1 MKKFTRIISLLL
13 VLCMVLTVMPA
24 LSIAKAATEADA
36 DLWVDPV
43 NGDDTNDGTTEDT
56 ALKTINAAKTK
67 AAELSATKDVVV
79 ILMGG
84 TYDATETITFGEA
97 ESGKN
102 GHTITYRAASGE
114 TALISGGEQIDGW
127 TLHDAA
133 HNIYVAD
140 IPKGAELT
148 RQFYVNGQPQ
158 PMASMELTPK
168 DLHVFNSYGYRS
180 AIISGADY
188 THYLTVD
195 LGEGKLVSNVTLYG
209 DSEASATTGKAMGF
223 PKDFTIQTSPD
234 GYTWTT
240 QVTETDY
247 SAPSPLGG
255 VEFNFS
261 STAARYVKIEATELG
276 NPGQNTQTGATQ
288 YRLAFAEV
296 QVGFSSSA
304 NTVNLGVAQ
313 HVDLDSSLASASDV
327 AMSLNTPYALT
338 VGSTAVPV
346 GGISVT
352 APAAI
357 SGETDNIKIQ
367 VTTDGSNW
375 KTVYTKN
382 NYVWKKS
389 NTFAFNTTGATKVR
403 IINAAEV
410 TLSTITVHAPA
421 KISGT
426 VTATGSNTSALN
438 DGKVVSGFNSG
449 SQTSALYEDEIVIN
463 LGSTQAVG
471 GVRLYP
477 TYNGTKVT
485 GYMTAA
491 RVLIS
496 TDGVN
501 YETAMELPS
510 IQTPTGGAQLLV
522 FPRGYNARYI
532 KIQPLL
538 LTEGFDGTYSLQLDE
553 IEVVPSKIEA
563 IDIEDDVANI
573 VTKKIY
579 ENISWSG
586 ATPTLGYYED
596 VNDMSGNVAPTYYAT
611 ETETEEGEEADCII
625 RGTEGSRGWSGLF
638 YYSELVNYGGTK
650 VPAFYVTLASAATFN
665 TIDLMLDNDIWG
677 GPLDY
682 AIQAYNGTEWVEL
695 VRETEPGWTARSNYS
710 AHFEFS
716 EITATAV
723 RVLAYDLADMEGN
736 VLADGADT
744 TTTQTRLVL
753 DELTLSMMSEITYE
767 EQPNLDADTVVY
779 DKFSLGSS
787 NVINFGYYND
797 GDLNAYTT
805 FNAGNASSMFDG
817 KYDTYGSTSG
827 FQYQW
832 IPPYG
837 SLHPALVLKTVKNNK
852 PATINAIELAVRE
865 DGRNAPY
872 DFEIQVTTSANSN
885 NWITVAKGEEKT
897 WLTDNTALYTF
908 PEMDVYQVRL
918 VATKLTPNSNIPEE
932 EWKEANIAYLQIC
945 EFTLYNIS
953 DPTNPTAADL
963 VTQGSGSTGTVIY
976 DARGA
981 KASSDN
987 SSTQYKALRA
997 IDGFIEP
1004 LDNAGLFANYDT
1016 KYYFSY
1022 LKNPENV
1029 EMHSLYL
1036 WYHRIQHFSSA
1047 SLDGTELY
1055 TVDGLGA
1062 ISGEVIMPTWLS
1074 NDYLFLDCP
1083 GEWYI
1088 DRNEGKIYYMAED
1101 DMDGVEAIL
1110 PVTDKLIDMEDVQ
1123 NVTFEGITFSHTSWT
1138 YPSTNE
1144 YRDQQA
1150 NGYLVNGNWMQVPAG
1165 IDLTS
1170 CINVVFDGV
1179 QIRNMGTA
1187 GIRIKSDGDG
1197 ISDGC
1202 KIINSLV
1209 CDISYSGIVVGE
1221 IVAHHG
1227 YRDWQLVKNATVQNN
1242 LVTRIG
1248 IDMFDSVGIFVA
1260 YTNGA
1265 VVDHN
1270 EVAYTP
1276 YSGISLGWGWDQ
1288 EEELGTNALTE
1299 VGNNKV
1305 TNNFV
1310 HDVCRTVYDGGA
1322 IYTLGWQE
1330 GSVISGNYIYNS
1342 GSSDTKS
1349 ENAIYLDEGS
1359 AYIQVTGNVIDSTAQ
1374 SWLQIY
1380 FSNIHDNTVT
1390 GNYYRSGLSTRGAFI
1405 NIGNTTKN
1413 NTSFS
1418 SVSGNAQAKAI
1429 ADASGL
1435 TDNAFEA
1442 TEKKGFV
1449 RQHDI
1454 ALEFWGS
1461 TDGARYTPDCPGW
1474 YDVRISGQVGRTYY
1488 NNIDNIVTIV
1498 MPEGTDLSSLTLQYN
1513 NYSNWSTSPASG
1525 TTDDF
1530 TGPVTYTTTGSTGS
1544 KTWTVK
1550 VIAEDADAI
1559 APAPPVNDDPTVN
1572 TLPTEAPTEPV
1583 DPDAPVLTQINL
1595 AGTVVGCC
1603 STDSA
1608 SQSDPS
1614 KLSWY
1619 SSQNTSW
1626 RDLGIFVDQDT
1637 YNAVNWGV
1645 SSNER
1650 ADVYLDLS
1658 NTTEGY
1664 TTADYLKV
1672 YHGGNTTVT
1681 EVTAIL
1687 YLADGTQVTKVF
1699 DVDWTTGNA
1708 GDQYVEYTFEETYDL
1723 VGLYVW
1729 ESSNDGAYASFG
1741 EIELW
1746 KYTTGGSVTPDTPT
1760 DFTPATGEYL
1770 ELIPESS
1777 LTPYVG
1783 DLVDGELTNQDPG
1796 EAAYLTNLDVGSA
1809 GWIGSASTTGQQAA
1823 VIELGSVKKIGA
1835 VELVARNADKLTG
1848 FELQVK
1854 LSDGTWSSIGTYSG
1868 MFSGKCTEVITFPA
1882 VQASAIRILC
1892 NSWSSNRPMLQEICV
1907 YEVKTGTILE
1917 KLSPTSASTPSSP
1930 LTSASSSDNIID
1942 GDRGNWNSAYFQ
1954 TTAIPTTITFNIK
1967 KDGVASNV
1975 ARMILYAYNPS
1986 NYSAGEIVLEL
1997 QVDGEWIEVYEGV
2010 AYTSSS
2016 KDTYILDFD
2025 QDYFAT
2031 AARLTVNSYVA
2042 SNLIIP
2048 EVEFYG
2054 YVAAEAAED
2063 VQLDAPTNLTVTD
2076 VTDNSITVTADKV
2089 TGGTL
2094 KFRLLDADGAVVTD
2108 WQTSGTFTGLDRYT
2122 KYTVE
2127 AMYVGSTG
2135 YLDSIS
2141 TSVDQRT
2148 ERTQL
2153 PAVSGFAVVEV
2164 TETSITVTGD
2174 SITGGTLQFRID
2186 GGTWQTGNTFTDLN
2200 PNQTYTIEARYN
2212 RKNTSYLA
2220 TVAADYVSA
2229 TVTTKEAVTIL
2240 VGSSYNV
2247 HLIEPWALRVNVQFA
2262 KNTANNLIP
2271 VSEFTSYGAYAI
2283 IGNKFDGTTA
2293 EELMADPDAVKYTST
2308 LGNIKPGG
2316 EDATT
2321 TLTFDFYDGLYS
2333 YNLSESVYWVAY
2345 FETADGTYYTEVIE
2359 KSLTDVADALLGKEN
2374 VSESEKAVLNSMK
2387 DLNDAVIEF
2396 RGEDADLGHVYA
2408 PGAANTGN
2416 LGDRN
2421 TGYAFGASHQIKLIE
2436 PWGVRVR
2443 VLMRDKTAPGGVYAD
2458 YASADDYGL
2467 IFFHDKTGKY
2477 GGTMTAEQM
2486 NAETGAKVYSK
2497 LNGNA
2502 VINAN
2507 GVTAV
2512 YDHEIYTYQL
2522 DSELYCLPYIVI
2534 DGEYYYPSSVMSWNL
2549 LAEMVEFSENENL
2562 DPKETA
2568 VFDAMLALYEN
2579 ALAHRN

>member
-1 MKKFTRIISLLL
+1 MKKFNRIVSLLL
-13 VLCMVLTVMPA
+13 VLCMVLSIVPA
-24 LSIAKAATEADA
+24 LSLARAADADA

-43 NGDDTNDGTTEDT
+43 NGNDANDGTTEAT

-67 AAELSATKDVVV
+67 AAELSANGDVVV
-79 ILMGG
+79 ILKGG

-102 GHTITYRAASGE
+102 GNTITYRAASGE
-114 TALISGGEQIDGW
+114 TALISGGKELDGW
-127 TLHDAA
+127 TLHDAN
-133 HNIYVAD
+133 HNIYVTD
-140 IPKGAELT
+140 IPEGAELT
-148 RQFYVNGQPQ
+148 RQFYVDGEPQ
-158 PMASMELTPK
+158 PMASMELTPT
-168 DLHVFNSYGYRS
+168 DLYVFDSYGYRS
-180 AIISGADY
+180 GIISSADS
-188 THYLTVD
+188 TQYLTVD
-195 LGEGKLVSNVTLYG
+195 LGEGKLVSSVTLYG

-255 VEFNFS
+255 VEFSFD
-261 STAARYVKIEATELG
+261 STAARYIKIEATELG
-276 NPGQNTQTGATQ
+276 NPGQNTQTSATQ

-346 GGISVT
+346 GGVSVT
-352 APAAI
+352 ATTAVA
-357 SGETDNIKIQ
+357 GTEDNIKIQ

-375 KTVYTKN
+375 QTVYTKN
-382 NYVWKKS
+382 NYTWKKS
-389 NTFAFNTTGATKVR
+389 NHFAFNPTGATKVR

-421 KISGT
+421 KLSASLTSASGT
-426 VTATGSNTSALN
+426 GASVLL
-438 DGKVVSGFNSG
+438 DGKLNGSFTTG
-449 SQTSALYEDEIVIN
+449 SQTSSLYKSEIVIN

-477 TYNGTKVT
+477 TYNGTQPT
-485 GYMTAA
+485 GYMSAA
-491 RVLIS
+491 RILIS
-496 TDGVN
+496 TDGVT
-501 YETAMELPS
+501 YHTALEVPS

-522 FPRGYNARYI
+522 FPRGYNAQYI

-586 ATPTLGYYED
+586 ATPTLGYYAD

-611 ETETEEGEEADCII
+611 ETETVEGEEADCII

-650 VPAFYVTLASAATFN
+650 VPAFYVALASEATFN
-665 TIDLMLDNDIWG
+665 TIDLVLDNDIWG

-767 EQPNLDADTVVY
+767 EQPDLDADTVEY
-779 DKFSLGSS
+779 DKFALSS
-787 NVINFGYYND
+787 SYVANFGYYNSNE
-797 GDLNAYTT
+797 LSAYTA
-805 FNAGNASSMFDG
+805 FNTGSTSSLFDG
-817 KYDTYGSTSG
+817 NYDTYGSTSA

-837 SLHPALVLKTVKNNK
+837 SLHPMLLINTVKSGK
-852 PATINAIELAVRE
+852 PARINAIELAVRE
-865 DGRNAPY
+865 DGHNAPY

-918 VATKLTPNSNIPEE
+918 VATLTTPNSNISEE
-932 EWKEANIAYLQIC
+932 LWVESALTYLQIA

-953 DPTNPTAADL
+953 DPTNPTADSL
-963 VTQGSGSTGTVIY
+963 VSQGKGATGKITY

-981 KASSDN
+981 TASSDN
-987 SSTQYKALRA
+987 SSSQYKALRA

-1004 LDNAGLFANYDT
+1004 LENAGLMATGDT
-1016 KYYFSY
+1016 KYNFSY

-1062 ISGEVIMPTWLS
+1062 ISGEIIMPTWLS

-1088 DRNEGKIYYMAED
+1088 DRNEGKIYYMAD
-1101 DMDGVEAIL
+1101 GTMDGKTAIL
-1110 PVTDKLIDMEDVQ
+1110 PVTDKVIDMEYAS
-1123 NVTFEGITFSHTSWT
+1123 NITFEGITFSHTSWT

-1150 NGYLVNGNWMQVPAG
+1150 NGYLVGDSWTQVPAG
-1165 IDLTS
+1165 IDLTG
-1170 CINVVFDGV
+1170 CTDVVFDGV

-1187 GIRIKSDGDG
+1187 GIRIKSDGTV

-1265 VVDHN
+1265 VIDHN

-1288 EEELGTNALTE
+1288 EEELATNALTQ
-1299 VGNNKV
+1299 VGNNQV

-1310 HDVCRTVYDGGA
+1310 HDVCRTNYDGGA

-1359 AYIQVTGNVIDSTAQ
+1359 AYMQVTGNVIDSTAQ

-1390 GNYYRSGLSTRGAFI
+1390 GNYYRSGLSTRGAFV
-1405 NIGNTTKN
+1405 NIGNTTSG

-1418 SVSGNAQAKAI
+1418 SLASNASAKAI
-1429 ADASGL
+1429 ADAAGV
-1435 TDNAFEA
+1435 TDNAFKA
-1442 TEKKGFV
+1442 TEDKGFV
-1449 RQHDI
+1449 RQHNI

-1461 TDGARYTPDCPGW
+1461 TDGARYTTDCPGW
-1474 YDVRISGQVGRTYY
+1474 YNVRISGQIGRTYY
-1488 NNIDNIVTIV
+1488 NNIDNIATIV
-1498 MPEGTDLSSLTLQYN
+1498 MPEGTDLSSLTLQYA
-1513 NYSNWSTSPASG
+1513 NYSDWSTSPASG

-1530 TGPVTYTTTGSTGS
+1530 TDPVTYTVTDGSTS

-1550 VIAEDADAI
+1550 VIEDTAVEEE
-1559 APAPPVNDDPTVN
+1559 PAPPVNDDPTVD

-1583 DPDAPVLTQINL
+1583 DPDAPVLTQLNIS
-1595 AGTVVGCC
+1595 GTVVGCC

-1608 SQSDPS
+1608 DKSTPAAY
-1614 KLSWY
+1614 SWY

-1637 YNAVNWGV
+1637 YNQVNWGV

-1658 NTTEGY
+1658 DTAEGY
-1664 TTADYLKV
+1664 TSADVLKL
-1672 YHGGNTTVT
+1672 YSGGMVAVP
-1681 EVTAIL
+1681 EVTVIL
-1687 YLADGTQVTKVF
+1687 FLADGSTVEQTFATNWSV
-1699 DVDWTTGNA
+1699 GNA
-1708 GDQYVEYTFEETYDL
+1708 GDEYVEYAFDETYNL
-1723 VGLYVW
+1723 TGLYVW
-1729 ESSNDGAYASFG
+1729 QSQNTYASIG

-1746 KYTTGGSVTPDTPT
+1746 AYTTGGSGTPDTPT
-1760 DFTPATGEYL
+1760 DFTPAEGDYL
-1770 ELIPESS
+1770 ERIPESS

-1835 VELVARNADKLTG
+1835 VELIARNADKLTG

-1882 VQASAIRILC
+1882 VEASAIRILC
-1892 NSWSSNRPMLQEICV
+1892 NSWSSDRPMLQEICV

-1917 KLSPTSASTPSSP
+1917 KLSPTSASTSSSP

-1997 QVDGEWIEVYEGV
+1997 QVDGEWIEVYAGT
-2010 AYTSSS
+2010 AYSSAS
-2016 KDTYILDFD
+2016 VDTFILDFD

-2054 YVAAEAAED
+2054 FVSEEAAED

-2076 VTDNSITVTADKV
+2076 VTDSSITVTADSV

-2094 KFRLLDADGAVVTD
+2094 KFRLLDSDGAALTE

-2127 AMYVGSTG
+2127 AMYFGNTG

-2141 TSVDQRT
+2141 TTVDQRT

-2153 PAVSGFAVVEV
+2153 PGVTGFSVVTV
-2164 TETSITVTGD
+2164 TADSITVTGD
-2174 SITGGTLQFRID
+2174 AIEGGTLQFRID
-2186 GGTWQTGNTFTDLN
+2186 GGSWTTGNTFTGLTEN
-2200 PNQTYTIEARYN
+2200 TSYTIEARYN

-2220 TVAADYVSA
+2220 TVAADYVSV
-2229 TVTTKEAVTIL
+2229 TVTTKEDVTIK
-2240 VGSSYNV
+2240 VGSSYSV
-2247 HLIEPWALRVNVQFA
+2247 HLIEPWALRTSVTFA
-2262 KNTANNLIP
+2262 TITTSNPTPNAMKLSSF
-2271 VSEFTSYGAYAI
+2271 SEYGAYAI
-2283 IGNKFDGTTA
+2283 IGDKFDGTTA
-2293 EELMADPDAVKYTST
+2293 DDLMTDPDAVKFTSANGT
-2308 LGNIKPGG
+2308 AVVS
-2316 EDATT
+2316 DTT
-2321 TLTFDFYDGLYS
+2321 FSFDFYDGLYS
-2333 YNLSESVYWVAY
+2333 YNLDETVYWVAY
-2345 FETADGTYYTEVIE
+2345 YVDANGQYVTGVQTKTLV
-2359 KSLTDVADALLGKEN
+2359 DVADELLSNSG
-2374 VSESEKAVLNSMK
+2374 VSATEKAVLTSMK
-2387 DLNDAVIEF
+2387 ELKDAVIAL
-2396 RGEDADLGHVYA
+2396 RGEDADLGVVYA
-2408 PGAANTGN
+2408 PGAANTGS

-2421 TGYAFGASHQIKLIE
+2421 TDYQFGTGYQIKLIE

-2443 VLMRDKTAPGGVYAD
+2443 VLMREKTAAAGVYAD
-2458 YASADDYGL
+2458 YENADDYGL

-2477 GGTMTAEQM
+2477 NGTMTAEQM
-2486 NAETGAKVYSK
+2486 NAESGALVYSK
-2497 LNGNA
+2497 QEGTA
-2502 VINAN
+2502 GISAN

-2522 DSELYCLPYIVI
+2522 DTKLYCLPYIVV
-2534 DGEYYYPSSVMSWNL
+2534 DGEYYYPANATCWNL
-2549 LAEMVEFSENENL
+2549 LAEMTEYSENMALSAE
-2562 DPKETA
+2562 ERA
-2568 VFDAMLALYEN
+2568 VFETMLEMYEN
-2579 ALAHRN
+2579 VLNHRGN